1 MTEIKFFD
9 GAGNGLFVR
18 SDIEDGHWVQEEM
31 SVNATFPYDAEKVI
45 QSGYHIALADPATG
59 SLEVFEIR
67 KVTNIEPEHYQQI
80 TAEHIVISELSDE
93 HINSAEID
101 NKTPAQALAQV
112 LTGTLWSV
120 GNVSAVNVSSCD
132 ISRGDVWQA
141 VNTIMHNW
149 NVYIVPRVTL
159 TGAGGLSGRYLDII
173 PAQGTFRGVRLSI
186 EKNMADSSVEY
197 DDSEV
202 LTALYG
208 YGGATEHARSGQD
221 DDMQEITFAGVTWT
235 ATADHP
241 AKPNGQT
248 YLEWPEK
255 TAIYGRGESNPKRPR
270 FGYYQ
275 NGQIKDPN
283 VLLEKTWEAL
293 KKTAEPK
300 ISISG
305 TVTNLYRLG
314 YADEPLRLHDT
325 AIVEI
330 RETGEVFQKEIIKL
344 DIDLVNPS
352 EDRPEIGDY
361 IPNIVYI
368 NRETASRASGGG
380 GGGGGR
386 GQTNAQDAESNTFTL
401 IEKNESLIGLVAGT
415 KNGNQYI
422 KAAEIAVSINNST
435 GESLAIVNADRIR
448 IGSGGS
454 IITLGDL
461 MNLTSTN
468 GMNVVKDATFALG
481 LLSLGTVTSEAGF
494 VAEDSY
500 VRAELGFKIDQS
512 DTPATWQEKTV
523 LADVSKSFTPSV
535 SLEKAGGG
543 TWSGTVLSDIT
554 RSYTKIYY
562 LGHS

>member
-18 SDIEDGHWVQEEM
+18 SDMEDGHWVQEEM
-31 SVNATFPYDAEKVI
+31 SVTATFPYDAEKVI

-173 PAQGTFRGVRLSI
+173 PAHGTFRGVRLSI

-221 DDMQEITFAGVTWT
+221 DDMQEITFAEVTWT

-241 AKPNGQT
+241 AKPSGQI

-275 NGQIKDPN
+275 NGQIKDPD

-305 TVTNLYRLG
+305 TVADLYRLG

-344 DIDLVNPS
+344 DIDLIDPS
-352 EDRPEIGDY
+352 ANRPEIGDY

-380 GGGGGR
+380 GGGSR

-435 GESLAIVNADRIR
+435 GESIAIVNADRIR
-448 IGSGGS
+448 IGGPTST
-454 IITLGDL
+454 ITLGDI
-461 MNLTSTN
+461 MNLTATN
-468 GMNVVKDATFALG
+468 GMNVLTDAAFALG
-481 LLSLGTVTSEAGF
+481 LHSLGTVTSEAGF

-500 VRAELGFKIDQS
+500 VRAENGFKIDQS
-512 DTPATWQEKTV
+512 DTPATWQSQYVVTSVTPIHTNKYTWHIDEGTGKWEGTLCKTV
-523 LADVSKSFTPSV
+523 SPN
-535 SLEKAGGG
+535 G
-543 TWSGTVLSDIT
+543 TTIH
-554 RSYTKIYY
+554 Y
-562 LGHS
+562 LGY